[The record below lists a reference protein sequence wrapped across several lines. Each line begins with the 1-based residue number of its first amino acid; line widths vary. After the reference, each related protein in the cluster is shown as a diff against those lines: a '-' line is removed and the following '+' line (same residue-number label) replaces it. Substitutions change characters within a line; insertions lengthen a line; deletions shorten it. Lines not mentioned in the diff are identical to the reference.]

1 MAVADAGFLRRAG
14 FACMTRWF
22 RRLRKSIAENR
33 LSLVDEHAL
42 LESIALLQRN
52 GELSGE
58 AADALSARIGPIRHR
73 SEYILKHL
81 GAHLGIGAVFA
92 FDVIP
97 LPLGTIARV
106 TWVAGSRV
114 YETFWGT
121 RERARVHSIGVLL
134 IAAIPFGYWAY
145 LVPLRRRSEAGAYL
159 FANRLAFT
167 YAECSYARLLEQRAR
182 WVQGLGRRLVP
193 TDPAGALASLDEL
206 DREAAAAPSP
216 RPGVSG

>member
-1 MAVADAGFLRRAG
+1 
-14 FACMTRWF
+14 MTRWF

-33 LSLVDEHAL
+33 LSLIDEPAL

-52 GELSGE
+52 GELSEE
-58 AADALSARIGPIRHR
+58 AANALSAHIGPIRQR

-92 FDVIP
+92 FDMIP
-97 LPLGTIARV
+97 LPLGTIGRV

-121 RERARVHSIGVLL
+121 RERARVHSLGVLL
-134 IAAIPFGYWAY
+134 IAAIPLGYWAY

-167 YAECSYARLLEQRAR
+167 HAECSYAQLLAKRWH
-182 WVQGLGRRLVP
+182 WVQALGRWLVP
-193 TDPAGALASLDEL
+193 TDPARALASLAEL
-206 DREAAAAPSP
+206 EAAAAEAQSAQLEV
-216 RPGVSG
+216 GG